1 MNKVCLTGRITK
13 DPEVRYTSN
22 GLSNLLFTVAV
33 DRPVR
38 DANGNRQADFIS
50 CVAWG
55 QQCDFISRYV
65 KKGNMLAIVGRIQTR
80 NYQGTDNL
88 MHYVT
93 EVVVETVE
101 NLTPRDPNQQVGNNN
116 MQQPVYPNQNNN
128 FQANNPY
135 GGYNNPTYG
144 QSKPQPS
151 FNQPQ
156 QINQTEAPKSFDV
169 DIDDSDLPF

>member
-22 GLSNLLFTVAV
+22 GLANLLFTVAV
-33 DRPVR
+33 DRSVR

-55 QQCDFISRYV
+55 QQCEFISRYV
-65 KKGNMLAIVGRIQTR
+65 KKGNMLSIVGRIQTR
-80 NYQGTDNL
+80 NYQGTDNQ

-93 EVVVETVE
+93 EVVVENVE
-101 NLTPRDPNQQVGNNN
+101 NLTPRDPNQQLGGNN

-128 FQANNPY
+128 FQPNNQF
-135 GGYNNPTYG
+135 GGYNPTYG
-144 QSKPQPS
+144 QPKPQPS
-151 FNQPQ
+151 YNQPKQ
-156 QINQTEAPKSFDV
+156 VVQNNEQPNSYDV